1 MGSTG
6 SFAPISSILKLTGSL
21 ARIFSA
27 MKSNCFLVQIISI
40 IKWMRSRFSRGSL
53 HGEVSLSP
61 LLHEEVS
68 LSSLLPDDLVIE
80 ILLHF
85 PVESLMDFKCLNKT
99 WKELLLSP
107 LFARI
112 HHLSPSN
119 TSQYFSIGLS
129 RMPDFMKPSYATMF
143 KIDNLEGIECSQGML
158 CCLCRTNDTNDL
170 DYIYFEYTFII
181 INPVNGIYTTISES
195 LPNVNLFGFY
205 FDSNSYD
212 FKILAQTSGWT
223 EMGKYHIF
231 DSRIGNWRIIKLH
244 PSFQRK
250 SPCLRMLSLHSKS
263 YLTEEEDSLIVFDMK
278 NEGWSQISLPP
289 RECLCSLIAFGYS
302 ACFIGITDDHKLV
315 GWILKK
321 EDRGWEWE
329 ELINQHDHKLESWF
343 YPVFFYDEDKLFL
356 QNRVSLDI
364 FIYHVNQ
371 KQLEPVEGH
380 RHRCK
385 TYSLY
390 KPTLFAIT

>member
-1 MGSTG
+1 MPKQDMERT
-6 SFAPISSILKLTGSL
+6 PT
-21 ARIFSA
+21 FS
-27 MKSNCFLVQIISI
+27 
-40 IKWMRSRFSRGSL
+40 
-53 HGEVSLSP
+53 
-61 LLHEEVS
+61 
-68 LSSLLPDDLVIE
+68 
-80 ILLHF
+80 
-85 PVESLMDFKCLNKT
+85 
-99 WKELLLSP
+99 

-112 HHLSPSN
+112 HYLSPSN
-119 TSQYFSIGLS
+119 TSQYFSICLS
-129 RMPDFMKPSYATMF
+129 RMPDFMNRLTFLCNNGSQVVQRYSKF

-158 CCLCRTNDTNDL
+158 CCLCQTNDL
-170 DYIYFEYTFII
+170 DYTYFDYTFII
-181 INPVNGIYTTISES
+181 INPVTSICTTISES

-205 FDSNSYD
+205 FDPSSCD
-212 FKILAQTSGWT
+212 FKILAQTSKGWT

-244 PSFQRK
+244 PSFERK
-250 SPCLRMLSLHSKS
+250 NPCLRMLSLNSKS
-263 YLTEEEDSLIVFDMK
+263 YLTEEDDSLIVFDME
-278 NEGWSQISLPP
+278 NECWSQISLPP
-289 RECLCSLIAFGYS
+289 RECLCSLIAFGDS
-302 ACFIGITDDHKLV
+302 ACFIGITDDQKLV

-329 ELINQHDHKLESWF
+329 ELINQHDHNLESWF

-364 FIYHVNQ
+364 FIYHINQ

-390 KPTLFAIT
+390 KPTLFAMK